1 MVDVQLENGYT
12 RIANE
17 LLESLS
23 QVKLNGT
30 QYAILLCVIR
40 STYGFQKKSHELSL
54 NYIKKYTG
62 RNKNHIKKE
71 LDKLIDKKV
80 VKVYK
85 KPTFNKS
92 RKLGINKDYTVWQLE
107 DSTQIEVHPSKEN
120 THSTLIRVPH
130 STQIGVPKKKVYKEI
145 YKDKDQVTLVRNLK
159 KFQTDYFKKVLPPDK
174 QPKFDIDSM
183 PYKAAK
189 YLRKLILENNSKEP
203 VPDENPKELKDW
215 ALELDRLN
223 RLGPVG
229 AKNKGYNWKEIG
241 RIMEWCQDDSF
252 WKKNIKSA
260 SKFRKQI
267 TKLEDNMEDNA
278 GNNNYKSKK
287 EKSNK
292 AVKNLYKKYEQEE
305 SKNVQKGNS

>member
-1 MVDVQLENGYT
+1 M
-12 RIANE
+12 
-17 LLESLS
+17 
-23 QVKLNGT
+23 
-30 QYAILLCVIR
+30 
-40 STYGFQKKSHELSL
+40 
-54 NYIKKYTG
+54 IKKLKDKEMIETKTTKLGTLFTIINYAKYQDREAEKDKRIKELRTELEQQKNS
-62 RNKNHIKKE
+62 RRTAEEHLRNNNKNVKNV
-71 LDKLIDKKV
+71 KKV
-80 VKVYK
+80 NKEKNVLSNSCSDSK
-85 KPTFNKS
+85 KQNQNP
-92 RKLGINKDYTVWQLE
+92 Q
-107 DSTQIEVHPSKEN
+107 
-120 THSTLIRVPH
+120 
-130 STQIGVPKKKVYKEI
+130 
-145 YKDKDQVTLVRNLK
+145 
-159 KFQTDYFKKVLPPDK
+159 
-174 QPKFDIDSM
+174 FDIDSM

>member
-1 MVDVQLENGYT
+1 MADVQLENGYT

-107 DSTQIEVHPSKEN
+107 DSTQIGVHPSKEN
-120 THSTLIRVPH
+120 THSTLIRVPP

>member
-1 MVDVQLENGYT
+1 MADVQLENGYT

-107 DSTQIEVHPSKEN
+107 DSTQIGVHPSKEN
-120 THSTLIRVPH
+120 THSTLIRVPP

-159 KFQTDYFKKVLPPDK
+159 KFQTDYFKKVLPPN
-174 QPKFDIDSM
+174 QRPKFDKNSP
-183 PYKAAK
+183 PYKAAG
-189 YLRKLILENNSKEP
+189 YLREKIIENNPREH
-203 VPDENPKELKDW
+203 VPDKNPKDLEKWVVEL
-215 ALELDRLN
+215 ERLN

-229 AKNKGYNWKEIG
+229 AKEHQNKGYTWKEIG
-241 RIMEWCQDDSF
+241 KIIDWCQDDPF
-252 WKKNIKSA
+252 WKGNILSA
-260 SKFRKQI
+260 PTFREKI
-267 TKLEDNMEDNA
+267 TKLENKMKMD
-278 GNNNYKSKK
+278 
-287 EKSNK
+287 SNK
-292 AVKNLYKKYEQEE
+292 NNKKSDMLKELYAEAQQDDQERE
-305 SKNVQKGNS
+305 EEVEVL